1 MPLTGASAVKSSVYK
16 RQQNSDATRDSLATR
31 ELGARQRT
39 CRISHTLATGDGSGT
54 VFGDN
59 DEMNLVEIP
68 AGATIDLKRSY
79 FKASAD
85 PGAILGK
92 IGVREF
98 QNPDGTVVAE
108 DPAYVASILNMTG
121 TSLFTLSTTNGNG
134 ADNLGLVRLNSKG
147 PVTLFFKAVAN
158 GGTVDGDIADVWDWQ
173 FTYWT
178 D

>member
-85 PGAILGK
+85 PGSILTK
-92 IGVREF
+92 IGVRAFEKV
-98 QNPDGTVVAE
+98 DGSTQAE
-108 DPAYVASILNMTG
+108 DEAFVASILNTNG
-121 TSLFTLSTTNGNG
+121 TTMFTLSTTAGNG
-134 ADNLGLVRLNSKG
+134 ADTLGLVRFNSKG
-147 PVTLFFKAVAN
+147 PVTLFMKTVAN